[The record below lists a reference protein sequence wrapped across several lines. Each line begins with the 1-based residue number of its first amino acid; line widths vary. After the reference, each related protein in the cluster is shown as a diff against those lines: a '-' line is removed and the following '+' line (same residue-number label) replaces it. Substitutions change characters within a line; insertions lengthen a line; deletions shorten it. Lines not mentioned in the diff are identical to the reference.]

1 MVLGALFAAGVLATP
16 RAEACGGFFCSRV
29 PIDQAGE
36 RIVFG
41 VKENVVEAH
50 IQIQYQGAAEKFSW
64 VVPMPAKPTLYVGS
78 PLIFAYL
85 DSRTQPRFTLQWQ
98 NSCSG
103 GGRGGDGPDL
113 ADGDAGVPPSAP
125 GSGGVVVVSQQE
137 VGPYD
142 AAILMAEQAT
152 ALRTWL
158 VDNGYDLTLQG
169 GQALEPYVGKG
180 NYFVALKLQQN
191 KQVGDLRPIVLKFPG
206 TRPCIPIKLTAI
218 AARPDMPI
226 TAYVLSNR
234 RAIPLNYRHVLINPT
249 RINWLSFGS
258 NYAQVANAAVDEAGG
273 HAFLTEFAGAAGPV
287 AEGFAA
293 LVPDYN
299 TAALAQI
306 AHPVDFV
313 AEMLRQGFARDPAVQ
328 GLLRQFIPIPASL
341 VQQGVSEAQFY
352 NMISQYRSAIDSDP
366 GRAPFNAAGFA
377 QVLEDTIVKPT
388 QESLVLLKSHPYL
401 TRLYTTMS
409 AEEMTVDPDFDFNS
423 DAPDVSNL
431 FTAKATIE
439 SCEQDW
445 SERRIRIEL
454 PDGRFFYQKF
464 GQAPTVQ
471 GPNSLRIEQWT
482 EVGPAAVIQDNSAVV
497 DEELDKA
504 GGGVLNSGCAC
515 SSSGAGSAAL
525 LTFILGVWGAR
536 RRRPALFQR

>member
-1 MVLGALFAAGVLATP
+1 MRHAMVLGALLAAGVLATP
-16 RAEACGGFFCSRV
+16 RAEACGGFFCSRT

-41 VKENVVEAH
+41 VRENVVEAH

-64 VVPMPAKPTLYVGS
+64 VVPMPAKPTLDVGS
-78 PLIFAYL
+78 PLIFSYL

-98 NSCSG
+98 NSCE
-103 GGRGGDGPDL
+103 GGRGGGGDPM
-113 ADGDAGVPPSAP
+113 ADGDAGGPPSPAP

-137 VGPYD
+137 VGPYE
-142 AAILMAEQAT
+142 AAILMAEEAT

-191 KQVGDLRPIVLKFPG
+191 KQVGDLRPIVLRFPG
-206 TRPCIPIKLTAI
+206 NRPCIPIKLTAI

-226 TAYVLSNR
+226 TAYVLSNK
-234 RAIPLNYRHVLINPT
+234 RAIPINYRHVLINPT
-249 RINWLSFGS
+249 RINWLSGGS
-258 NYAQVANAAVDEAGG
+258 NYSQVANAAVDEAGG
-273 HAFLTEFAGAAGPV
+273 HAFLTEFAGPAGPV
-287 AEGFAA
+287 AEGFEAMM
-293 LVPDYN
+293 PDYD
-299 TAALAQI
+299 TTALAQL
-306 AHPVDFV
+306 AHPVDFS
-313 AEMLRQGFARDPAVQ
+313 AELLRQGFARDPAVQ
-328 GLLRQFIPIPASL
+328 GLLREFIPIPQSL
-341 VQQGVSEAQFY
+341 VQQGITEAMFY
-352 NMISQYRSAIDSDP
+352 NTLSQHREAIDSDP

-377 QVLEDTIVKPT
+377 QALENTIVKPT
-388 QESLVLLKSHPYL
+388 QASLALLKAHPYL
-401 TRLYTTMS
+401 TRLFTTMS

-423 DAPDVSNL
+423 DAPAVSNIY
-431 FTAKATIE
+431 TAKATIE

-464 GQAPTVQ
+464 GQTPPVQ
-471 GPNSLRIEQWT
+471 GPNSLRIEQWNN
-482 EVGPAAVIQDNSAVV
+482 VGPAAVLQDNGAQV
-497 DEELDKA
+497 DEELERA

-536 RRRPALFQR
+536 RRRKS